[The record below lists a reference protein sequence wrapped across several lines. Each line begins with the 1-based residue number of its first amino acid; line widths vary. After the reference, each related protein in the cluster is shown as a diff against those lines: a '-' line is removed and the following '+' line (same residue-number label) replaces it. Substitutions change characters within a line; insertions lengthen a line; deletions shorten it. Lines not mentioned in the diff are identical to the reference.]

1 MKVKELKDGSIV
13 WYKNTVFG
21 IKGLTLSKTL
31 DELEVEKIEG
41 KSFDYNYKLKVR
53 ETKQGKEE
61 NNE

>member
-1 MKVKELKDGSIV
+1 MKIKELKDGSIV

-41 KSFDYNYKLKVR
+41 KFFDYNYKLKVR
-53 ETKQGKEE
+53 ETKLSKEE
-61 NNE
+61 DNE

>member
-31 DELEVEKIEG
+31 DELEVEKIKG
-41 KSFDYNYKLKVR
+41 NLFDYELKVR

-61 NNE
+61 DNG

>member
-21 IKGLTLSKTL
+21 IKGFTLSKTF
-31 DELEVEKIEG
+31 DDLEVEKIKG
-41 KSFDYNYKLKVR
+41 NLFDYELKVR

-61 NNE
+61 DNE

>member
-13 WYKNTVFG
+13 WYKNTIFG

-31 DELEVEKIEG
+31 DDLEVEKIKG
-41 KSFDYNYKLKVR
+41 NPFDYELKVR

-61 NNE
+61 DNG

>member
-13 WYKNTVFG
+13 WYKNTIFG

-31 DELEVEKIEG
+31 NELEVEKIKG
-41 KSFDYNYKLKVR
+41 NPFDYELKVR

-61 NNE
+61 DNG

>member
-21 IKGLTLSKTL
+21 IKGFTLSKTL
-31 DELEVEKIEG
+31 DELEVEKIKG
-41 KSFDYNYKLKVR
+41 NPFDYELKVR

-61 NNE
+61 DNG

>member
-13 WYKNTVFG
+13 WYKNTIFG

-31 DELEVEKIEG
+31 DELEVEKIKG
-41 KSFDYNYKLKVR
+41 NPFDYELKVR

-61 NNE
+61 DNG

>member
-1 MKVKELKDGSIV
+1 MKIKELKDGSIV
-13 WYKNTVFG
+13 WYKNTIFG
-21 IKGLTLSKTL
+21 IKGLNLSKTL

-61 NNE
+61 NNG

>member
-13 WYKNTVFG
+13 WYKNTIFG

-31 DELEVEKIEG
+31 NDLEVEKIKG
-41 KSFDYNYKLKVR
+41 NPFDYELKVR

-61 NNE
+61 DNG

>member
-13 WYKNTVFG
+13 WYKNTILG

-31 DELEVEKIEG
+31 DELEVEKIKG
-41 KSFDYNYKLKVR
+41 NPFDYELKIR

-61 NNE
+61 DNG

>member
-31 DELEVEKIEG
+31 DELEVEKI
-41 KSFDYNYKLKVR
+41 KRNPFDYELKVR

-61 NNE
+61 DNG

>member
-21 IKGLTLSKTL
+21 IKGFTLSKTL
-31 DELEVEKIEG
+31 DELEVEKIKG
-41 KSFDYNYKLKVR
+41 NPFDYELKVR

>member
-21 IKGLTLSKTL
+21 IKGLTLLKTL
-31 DELEVEKIEG
+31 DELEVEKIKG
-41 KSFDYNYKLKVR
+41 NPFDYELKVR

-61 NNE
+61 DNG

>member
-1 MKVKELKDGSIV
+1 MKIKELKDGSIV

-31 DELEVEKIEG
+31 DEIEVEKIKG
-41 KSFDYNYKLKVR
+41 NPFDYELKVR

>member
-13 WYKNTVFG
+13 WYKNTIFG

-31 DELEVEKIEG
+31 DELEVEKIKG
-41 KSFDYNYKLKVR
+41 NPFDYELKVR

-61 NNE
+61 DNR

>member
-1 MKVKELKDGSIV
+1 MKIKELKDGSIV

-31 DELEVEKIEG
+31 DDFEVEKIKG
-41 KSFDYNYKLKVR
+41 NPFDYELKVR

-61 NNE
+61 DNG

>member
-21 IKGLTLSKTL
+21 IKGLTLSKTF
-31 DELEVEKIEG
+31 DDLEVEKIKG
-41 KSFDYNYKLKVR
+41 NPFDYELKVR

-61 NNE
+61 DNE

>member
-31 DELEVEKIEG
+31 DELEVEKIKG
-41 KSFDYNYKLKVR
+41 NSFDYELKVR

-61 NNE
+61 DNG

>member
-1 MKVKELKDGSIV
+1 MKIKELKDGSIV

-31 DELEVEKIEG
+31 DDLEVEKIKG
-41 KSFDYNYKLKVR
+41 NPFDYELKVR